1 MPIFSQLSVQIY
13 HYSSAIIGMQTSSN
27 QNFYSLT
34 VDQIYLSNSNTV
46 MKFTMDYFNNDRSVK
61 SQWNKVKLA
70 YILVSPQFGGITTG
84 AYGSLA
90 GNSYVWASSYQYN
103 LTTTGGISNQAIA
116 SDPLFS
122 NSNNGICGYID
133 TFPKSFGTD
142 CPADSKILYHYYIM
156 GFKYDSTIDNVYEF
170 RVSVRGGDGLST
182 NENTF
187 SVVIGNGVTPNG
199 PKYTI

>member
-1 MPIFSQLSVQIY
+1 MPIFSQLSVNIY

-27 QNFYSLT
+27 QNFYSLI

-70 YILVSPQFGGITTG
+70 YILVSPQFGGMTTG